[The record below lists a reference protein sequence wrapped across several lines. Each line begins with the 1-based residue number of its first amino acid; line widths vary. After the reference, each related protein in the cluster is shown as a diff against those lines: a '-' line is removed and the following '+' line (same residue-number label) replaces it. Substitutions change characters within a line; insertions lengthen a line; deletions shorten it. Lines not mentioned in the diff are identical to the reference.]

1 MNLELLKQKYNCIFC
16 KYKKLNKNHD
26 HTCIDNWD
34 KDEYGYPIGECNS
47 LSNIWYGK
55 LSKYFPFN
63 IIQYFID
70 KHEEKILK
78 EYYNN
83 YNEDFTE
90 NNSMKF
96 IWGLKSY
103 DDLSGCK
110 ANLNTMNDID
120 LIYLK
125 DEKKYILEIET
136 IYCFNNKEE
145 EKDYICFLFGKFTDW
160 MINNGYNVNSVLIPY
175 GDFIELFS
183 EGINI
188 NTHFDTIEDAYRTFN
203 ILVSGYLTVN

>member
-1 MNLELLKQKYNCIFC
+1 MNINLNCIFC

-26 HTCIDNWD
+26 YACMDSWK

-55 LSKYFPFN
+55 INKHFLFN

-70 KHEEKILK
+70 KHEEKIT
-78 EYYNN
+78 EQYYND

-90 NNSMKF
+90 NSSMKF
-96 IWGLKSY
+96 IWGLKDC
-103 DDLSGCK
+103 DDLSSCD

-125 DEKKYILEIET
+125 DENKYILSVET
-136 IYCFNNKEE
+136 IYMFNSKEA
-145 EKDYICFLFGKFTDW
+145 EKEYFKDLLDKFTEW
-160 MINNGYNVNSVLIPY
+160 MEEQGYNTNSTLNPY
-175 GDFIELFS
+175 DDMCEIFTK
-183 EGINI
+183 GINI
-188 NTHFDTIEDAYRTFN
+188 NTHFDTIEDAYRTFKL
-203 ILVSGYLTVN
+203 LVNVYLTL

>member
-1 MNLELLKQKYNCIFC
+1 MNINLNCIFC

-26 HTCIDNWD
+26 YACMKSWK

-55 LSKYFPFN
+55 INKHFPFN

-70 KHEEKILK
+70 KREEKIT
-78 EYYNN
+78 EQYYND

-90 NNSMKF
+90 NSSMKF

-103 DDLSGCK
+103 NDLSSCD
-110 ANLNTMNDID
+110 ANLETMNDID

-125 DEKKYILEIET
+125 DEKRYILGVET
-136 IYCFNNKEE
+136 AYMFNSKEA
-145 EKDYICFLFGKFTDW
+145 EKEYFKVLLDKFTKW
-160 MINNGYNVNSVLIPY
+160 MEEQGYNTNSTLNTYDDMYEI
-175 GDFIELFS
+175 FS
-183 EGINI
+183 GYINI
-188 NTHFDTIEDAYRTFN
+188 NTHFNTIENAYRTFKL
-203 ILVSGYLTVN
+203 LVNEYLTL

>member
-16 KYKKLNKNHD
+16 KYRKLNKNYD
-26 HTCIDNWD
+26 YACMDSWE

-55 LSKYFPFN
+55 INKHFPFN

-70 KHEEKILK
+70 KREEKIT
-78 EYYNN
+78 EQYYKD

-90 NNSMKF
+90 NSSMKF

-103 DDLSGCK
+103 DDLSSYD
-110 ANLNTMNDID
+110 ANLETMNDID

-125 DEKKYILEIET
+125 DEKKYILSVET
-136 IYCFNNKEE
+136 AYMFNSKEA
-145 EKDYICFLFGKFTDW
+145 EKEYFKTLLDKFTKW
-160 MINNGYNVNSVLIPY
+160 MEGQRYNTNSTLNPY
-175 GDFIELFS
+175 GDMYEIFS
-183 EGINI
+183 GGINI
-188 NTHFDTIEDAYRTFN
+188 NTHFNTIEDAYRTFKL
-203 ILVSGYLTVN
+203 LVNGYLTL